1 MGVRA
6 IDPATGRRLP
16 DGVQYRGPKQYRA
29 RKLLHGKRITKTFDS
44 ARQAADWLVA
54 VEVDRRRGVFV
65 DLSEAEKKTLGDVL
79 TRYKQ
84 EVLGD
89 DSEKDGAEREAG
101 MIKVILH
108 DEVCSIKMARVQGAD
123 IAGLRDRMRSDGY
136 APSTIV
142 RRLNLIQTAINH
154 ARREWRINI
163 VNNPASAEQC
173 ARPKGAD
180 RKRDRILLPAQRQRV
195 ESLDQTDS
203 QPATVQLSC
212 RETSAPGPQHLL
224 AEMQLSEEERL
235 LGACKSDGNRW
246 LLPATQLAL
255 LTAMRQGE
263 ICALEWSDIDFEART
278 IYVRGPERHNGAR
291 RTKNGETRTI
301 PFLPGVEEVLRSLD
315 RGGDRRVIKIGQNA
329 LKMRFRRCVIK
340 ARLENLT
347 FHDLRHV
354 ATSRLAKIF
363 KDPLRLRLVTG
374 HKDLKTLARYFHKTA
389 RELAEEAGLVAMAQP
404 EQGVPE
410 SGERADARRA
420 QPGKA
425 AA

>member
-1 MGVRA
+1 
-6 IDPATGRRLP
+6 
-16 DGVQYRGPKQYRA
+16 
-29 RKLLHGKRITKTFDS
+29 
-44 ARQAADWLVA
+44 
-54 VEVDRRRGVFV
+54 
-65 DLSEAEKKTLGDVL
+65 
-79 TRYKQ
+79 
-84 EVLGD
+84 
-89 DSEKDGAEREAG
+89 
-101 MIKVILH
+101 
-108 DEVCSIKMARVQGAD
+108 
-123 IAGLRDRMRSDGY
+123 
-136 APSTIV
+136 
-142 RRLNLIQTAINH
+142 
-154 ARREWRINI
+154 
-163 VNNPASAEQC
+163 
-173 ARPKGAD
+173 
-180 RKRDRILLPAQRQRV
+180 
-195 ESLDQTDS
+195 
-203 QPATVQLSC
+203 
-212 RETSAPGPQHLL
+212 
-224 AEMQLSEEERL
+224 
-235 LGACKSDGNRW
+235 
-246 LLPATQLAL
+246 
-255 LTAMRQGE
+255 MRQGE

-278 IYVRGPERHNGAR
+278 IYVRGPERQNGAR
-291 RTKNGETRTI
+291 RTKYGETRTI

-389 RELAEEAGLVAMAQP
+389 RELAEEAGLVAIAQP